1 MNRIILLVF
10 LLMVAVHVQAQEP
23 FFAQFYN
30 SPLTLN
36 PALAGTLYGAVRTS
50 INHRTSLNQFD
61 PIQTSAIAADMS
73 LLENDRNPDYMGVG
87 LHIMKDKAGT
97 FENFRSMV
105 TVSYHKSVGRAK
117 KSYVAFGIQSGLD
130 NSRLNYQGLS
140 TQSQW
145 TPTGYDPTLP
155 SGESFRYES
164 VSVVDFQAGALW
176 YSFLSEK
183 STLLF
188 GLASFHTM
196 PANRSF
202 LGQSY
207 ELNQKYVAHASASFQ
222 MSGKVTALPMVMF
235 SVQNGIAVLYPGA
248 EFEYALDKIKKVS
261 CGAWIRNFDA
271 CTLMGGMEYAQFSA
285 AVSYDLLISSLR
297 EASPQAGIEFKVGY
311 KFSKQLKGATRYR
324 STPSPRF

>member
-1 MNRIILLVF
+1 MNKILLVC

-36 PALAGTLYGAVRTS
+36 PALAGTSYGAVRTS
-50 INHRTSLNQFD
+50 LNYRSSLNQFD
-61 PIQTSAIAADMS
+61 QIQTSAIAADMS

-97 FENFRSMV
+97 FENLKSMV
-105 TVSYHKSVGRAK
+105 TVSYHKSVGRARK
-117 KSYVAFGIQSGLD
+117 GYLAFGIQSGID
-130 NSRLNYQGLS
+130 NSRLNNQGLS

-145 TPTGYDPTLP
+145 TPTGYDATLP
-155 SGESFRYES
+155 TGESFGYES

-176 YSFLSEK
+176 YSFPSDK
-183 STLLF
+183 SSLLF
-188 GLASFHTM
+188 GLATFHIM
-196 PANRSF
+196 PVNRSF

-222 MSGKVTALPMVMF
+222 MSRKVTALPMVMF
-235 SVQNGIAVLYPGA
+235 SVQNGIAVLYPGV
-248 EFEYALDKIKKVS
+248 EFEYTVDKIKKLS

-285 AVSYDLLISSLR
+285 TLSYDLMISSIR
-297 EASPQAGIEFKVGY
+297 EASTQGGIEFKVGY
-311 KFSKQLKGATRYR
+311 KFSKQLKSATRYR
-324 STPSPRF
+324 SNPSPRF